1 MLKSR
6 SIVNKRNFGSVE
18 FETIYEKSLVKIY
31 VSELK

>member
-6 SIVNKRNFGSVE
+6 SIVNERNFRSME
-18 FETIYEKSLVKIY
+18 FETIYDKSLVKIY